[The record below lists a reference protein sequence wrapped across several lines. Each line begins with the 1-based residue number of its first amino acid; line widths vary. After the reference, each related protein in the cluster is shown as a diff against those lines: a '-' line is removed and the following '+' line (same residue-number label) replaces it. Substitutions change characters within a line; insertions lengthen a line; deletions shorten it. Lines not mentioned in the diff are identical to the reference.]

1 MSERAIFIAALEKD
15 DPAERADFLNMACAD
30 DRPLRKRI
38 ERLLKAHEP
47 ADSFLEH
54 RPPELGMTADEPPIT
69 ERPGS
74 VIGQY
79 KLMEQ
84 IGEGGMGL
92 VFVAEQQAPV
102 RRKVAL
108 KIIKPG
114 MDSKQ
119 VIARFESERQALAMM
134 DHQNIA
140 KVFDAGTTEGGRPYF
155 VMELVHGVPITT
167 YCDENKLTPRQRLE
181 LFIPVCHAIQHAHQK
196 GVIHRDVKPSNI
208 LVTMYD
214 DKPVPKVID
223 FGVAKAIEQRLT
235 EKTVYTQFGMLVGT
249 FEYMS
254 PEQAEMNAFG
264 VDTRSDIY
272 SLGVLLYE
280 LLAGS
285 TPLERRRLREA
296 AFDEIRR
303 LIKEEEPPRPS
314 VRLSTSGALA
324 KVAAARQTD
333 PAKLSRLVRG
343 ELDWVVMRCLEKD
356 RTRRYET
363 ANGLARDV
371 ERYLNDESVEA
382 CPPSAGYRLRK
393 FIRKYKKPLAVA
405 GAFSGLFLV
414 AFALVVWKW
423 QDEGAARATA
433 DAARADA
440 DAARQDALANARE
453 VQDAADRMNAANA
466 ALDLGGLYA
475 HHGNWAAAQAEYN
488 RAADLRPKHAQVW
501 IRRGDL
507 YSRLGLWDLVAA
519 DYDRAFDL
527 HKPETPQQW
536 YCQALL
542 QLVKEDGTAYRRVCG
557 DMLHQFRETINRLTR
572 PGATPTAYPESIT
585 RFGLVRAC
593 ALAPAAVTEYER
605 LLRLAA
611 PDSGPTNADSWVPLY
626 VRGAVCYRAGR
637 LGEAVQ
643 CLRAALS
650 YPSRDSMAM
659 AFPVLAMALHRQGQ
673 TDDARQELENART
686 ALDQWSRAAFGSA
699 DGSHR
704 VPYWYD
710 WVECQVLYREAYA
723 QIEQTP
729 PPDDPRLRV
738 VRGRAFAALGRQDRA
753 DAEFATSVRLAP
765 DDLPI
770 RSAYFRFHVARERWR
785 EAEAELAT
793 LVRLSPD
800 DPKVFLDAFRAY
812 ADRKKWDK
820 ATAAH
825 TEAIRLRPEDFQ
837 IRLERVR
844 YHADRGEQA
853 EADKACAEVASR
865 GENDADFRIKLGDA
879 CAELKLWSQARTQ
892 YARAIDLGTRIG
904 NIWYCH
910 ALLQLYFG
918 DQDGYRRTYA
928 SLMDR
933 YGKDPEPDHARF
945 LSILGYL
952 AADPGVNPA
961 RALEMA
967 EITAKQS
974 PKDGEARL
982 GIALVRAGRYDE
994 ALPVLTRVYARGS
1007 GDTTK
1012 MFLALVHYQK
1022 GEVESARSLM
1032 GPIRSAYRQVNP
1044 SADTPW
1050 HWTLEGQ
1057 ILYRDAEAVI
1067 QTKRWSEVIGLAKQQ
1082 PAETNRAL
1090 EKLLPAGPRHVSDW
1104 VRRGLYYV
1112 QLGQWDK
1119 AARDYDEAIRHGAN
1133 SPEEHWH
1140 FYAQLCRRAGRRDD
1154 YQRACVEMLARFGH
1168 TENPWTAYHTVAAC
1182 QHAIGRNDLDR
1193 LLSVVDRNASLVGVR
1208 GHLLYRQGQFEA
1220 AAQHL
1225 EKPIKAPVWGH
1236 FTLNKLFLAMTYQRL
1251 GRGEEARALLAQA
1264 SSWIDQHL
1272 MSVSGLAMQHEFRML
1287 RDEAEELI
1295 LRKPV
1300 AANPK

>member
-1 MSERAIFIAALEKD
+1 MATHNPTRERLFHAAGELR
-15 DPAERADFLNMACAD
+15 DPAQRVAFLDAACGHDQRLRAEIEDLLRHD
-30 DRPLRKRI
+30 D
-38 ERLLKAHEP
+38 EAG
-47 ADSFLEH
+47 SFLDKPAASGQSTE
-54 RPPELGMTADEPPIT
+54 DYQPIT
-69 ERPGS
+69 ERPGT
-74 VIGQY
+74 VIGPY

-119 VIARFESERQALAMM
+119 VIARFEAERQALAMM

-140 KVFDAGTTEGGRPYF
+140 KVFDAGTTESGRPYF
-155 VMELVHGVPITT
+155 VMELVHGTPITT
-167 YCDENKLTPRQRLE
+167 YCDENKLTPRERLE
-181 LFIPVCHAIQHAHQK
+181 LFLPVCHAIQHAHQK
-196 GVIHRDVKPSNI
+196 GIIHRDVKPSNI

-280 LLAGS
+280 LLTGS
-285 TPLERRRLREA
+285 TPLERKRLREA

-371 ERYLNDESVEA
+371 ERYLKDESVEA

-393 FIRKYKKPLAVA
+393 FTRKHKKPLAVA
-405 GAFSGLFLV
+405 GAFGALLLV

-423 QDEGAARATA
+423 QGERT
-433 DAARADA
+433 ARADA
-440 DAARQDALANARE
+440 DAARLDALAKAWE
-453 VQDAADRMNAANA
+453 IQDAADRMNAANA

-475 HHGNWAAAQAEYN
+475 HHGNWAAAQAEYD
-488 RAADLRPKHAQVW
+488 RAAGLRPEHAQVW
-501 IRRGDL
+501 IRRGDM

-519 DYDRAFDL
+519 DYHRAFEL
-527 HKPETPQQW
+527 HKPETPQHW

-542 QLVKEDGTAYRRVCG
+542 QLVREDGSAYRRVCG
-557 DMLHQFRETINRLTR
+557 DMLHQFRETIDRLIR
-572 PGATPTAYPESIT
+572 PGATPTAYPESVT

-593 ALAPAAVTEYER
+593 ALAPAAVPEYEV
-605 LLRLAA
+605 LLRLAE

-637 LGEAVQ
+637 LDEAVQ

-650 YPSRDSMAM
+650 YPNRDAMAM

-673 TDDARQELENART
+673 TDAARQELENARQ
-686 ALDQWSRAAFGSA
+686 ALDQWSQAAFRNA

-710 WVECQVLYREAYA
+710 WVECQVLYREAHA
-723 QIEQTP
+723 QIEP
-729 PPDDPRLRV
+729 PPPPEDPRLRV
-738 VRGRAFAALGRQDRA
+738 VRGRAFAALGWHDRA
-753 DAEFATSVRLAP
+753 DAEFATAVRLAP
-765 DDLPI
+765 DDPPI
-770 RSAYFRFHVARERWR
+770 RSAYFGFHVARGRWR
-785 EAEAELAT
+785 EAEAELAA

-800 DPKVFLDAFRAY
+800 DPKVHLDAFRAY
-812 ADRKKWDK
+812 ADRKQWDR

-825 TEAIRLRPEDFQ
+825 AEAIRLRPHDLQ

-865 GENDADFRIKLGDA
+865 GENDGDFRIKLGDA

-892 YARAIDLGTRIG
+892 YARAIDLGTSIG

-982 GIALVRAGRYDE
+982 GIALVRAGRYDD
-994 ALPVLTRVYARGS
+994 ALSVLTRVYARGS

-1022 GEVESARSLM
+1022 GDVESARSLM
-1032 GPIRSAYRQVNP
+1032 GQIPSAYRQVNP

-1140 FYAQLCRRAGRRDD
+1140 VYAQLCRRAGRRDD
-1154 YQRACVEMLARFGH
+1154 YQRACAEMLARFGH
-1168 TENPWTAYHTVAAC
+1168 TENPRTAYHTVAAC
-1182 QHAIGRNDLDR
+1182 QHAIGPNDLDR
-1193 LLSVVDRNASLVGVR
+1193 LLSVVDRNAGLVGVR

-1251 GRGEEARALLAQA
+1251 GRGEEARALLAQE
-1264 SSWIDQHL
+1264 SSWIDQHWT
-1272 MSVSGLAMQHEFRML
+1272 SISGLAMQQEFRML
-1287 RDEAEELI
+1287 REEAEELI
-1295 LRKPV
+1295 LRKP
-1300 AANPK
+1300 AAPRP